1 MFTAWD
7 YAAFAAM
14 LLISIGIG
22 LYFGCTGGRQRT
34 TREYMLADHSMG
46 LLPVSLSQ
54 MSGFTSAI
62 TVLGLP
68 AEMYVF
74 GSQFW
79 MVWVGYALSVLAAA
93 YVFLPVFYNLRLTS
107 AFEVSYCDTIP
118 TFSVQTVLKVKVSSY
133 IALYQIPRIAQDA

>member
-7 YAAFAAM
+7 YAAFTAM
-14 LLISIGIG
+14 LFISIGIG
-22 LYFGCTGGRQRT
+22 LYFGCTGGKQRT
-34 TREYMLADHSMG
+34 TREYILADRTMG

-74 GSQFW
+74 GTQFW
-79 MVWVGYALSVLAAA
+79 MVWVGYAVSVLTSA
-93 YVFLPVFYNLRLTS
+93 YIFIPVFYNLRLTS
-107 AFEVSYCDTIP
+107 VFEVSYTIP
-118 TFSVQTVLKVKVSSY
+118 FLHVLSR
-133 IALYQIPRIAQDA
+133 LCLN